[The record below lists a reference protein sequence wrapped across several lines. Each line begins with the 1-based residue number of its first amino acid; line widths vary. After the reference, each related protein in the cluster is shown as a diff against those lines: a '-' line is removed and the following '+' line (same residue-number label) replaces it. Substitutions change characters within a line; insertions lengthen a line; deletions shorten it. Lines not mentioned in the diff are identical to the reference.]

1 MVWIT
6 LVATRMMTLKDVLDL
21 MHDIT
26 GISHDWS
33 ICADMVLLIDGDAVM
48 ICRYSGS
55 SSYAAGRT
63 ELARMLDERDWRDV
77 SIDDD
82 ASKTV
87 NRLDGAVA

>member
-6 LVATRMMTLKDVLDL
+6 LVASRIRSLKGVLDL
-21 MHDIT
+21 MHDIN
-26 GISHDWS
+26 GISHEWS
-33 ICADMVLLIDGDAVM
+33 ICADRVLLSDGDAVL

-63 ELARMLDERDWRDV
+63 ELARMLDERDWTDV
-77 SIDDD
+77 KIDDD
-82 ASKTV
+82 ASRTV